1 MPVCKPWIWPSNSI
15 LIKYIIYISATN
27 IYISFSLYL
36 LKYSLSYI
44 SLPPNLKLT
53 NPYSILTD

>member
-1 MPVCKPWIWPSNSI
+1 MPVCKPWIWPNYSI

-53 NPYSILTD
+53 NPDSI